1 MSDSGISV
9 DAPSALLGFSL
20 ALRLQLHD
28 ARVVELPGGRWAV
41 EVAADAPRAYVLDCV
56 RRWLDEESL
65 RQVVVHVE
73 GESYTVTQTGTQFSD

>member
-1 MSDSGISV
+1 MSDRGITV

-20 ALRLQLHD
+20 ALRLERHD
-28 ARVVELPGGRWAV
+28 ARVVELPGGRCSV
-41 EVAADAPRAYVLDCV
+41 QVAADAPRAWVLDCV
-56 RRWLDEESL
+56 RRWLDQESL